1 MHLTIDTDDL
11 DELSLGAVQQKL
23 SRGAGANYDLGSN
36 AGGSYTSNAS
46 AIRSKAC
53 ANYGKLEKTTNIGP
67 IAYEKFARPK
77 ETPVDLAGRPTVAAA
92 AQVRANTV
100 LDSKFLKSGGAAAA
114 VAPAAVAEEAVAEE
128 ATIEVESA
136 TTSAHVEAEAPTAE
150 AGAPVAV
157 EEEASPAEAPPS
169 EAEPELFAGEE
180 ADETPPAAVGDALLV
195 EESVEKADENADEKA
210 DEQTP
215 LPAPADAAP
224 AMEAPAVE
232 APAVESADAEAAPA
246 EEAAPL
252 DETPSAPADVSPES
266 EPSAAEE
273 EPVEETSEN
282 VPNVNAL
289 EDEAAMEAA
298 AKAKAAKKKAK
309 KKARKAAEAAAALGA
324 PPPMAASPVVES
336 N

>member
-1 MHLTIDTDDL
+1 M
-11 DELSLGAVQQKL
+11 QQKL

-114 VAPAAVAEEAVAEE
+114 VAPAAVAEEAAEE
-128 ATIEVESA
+128 AIIEVESA
-136 TTSAHVEAEAPTAE
+136 TTSAHVEVEAPTAE

-157 EEEASPAEAPPS
+157 EEEASPAEAPPAEAPPS

-195 EESVEKADENADEKA
+195 EESVEKADENADE
-210 DEQTP
+210 
-215 LPAPADAAP
+215 
-224 AMEAPAVE
+224 
-232 APAVESADAEAAPA
+232 
-246 EEAAPL
+246 
-252 DETPSAPADVSPES
+252 
-266 EPSAAEE
+266 
-273 EPVEETSEN
+273 N
-282 VPNVNAL
+282 VL
-289 EDEAAMEAA
+289 TI
-298 AKAKAAKKKAK
+298 
-309 KKARKAAEAAAALGA
+309 ARRG
-324 PPPMAASPVVES
+324 
-336 N
+336 